1 MAIQELKQWPCARV
15 LLPVPVEGTRLCVN
29 VTIEGAQQRPVV
41 TICWQQMVETIRQ
54 SDSVPRAEPPPLIPI
69 NDDGDSVTT
78 VELIL
83 NELDQVPESDGDVKQ
98 GNEIIERRPTPCR
111 SFIRKCTIPCFLLRN
126 SPPGFFFVY
135 QSVRLVQNK
144 FAILFAMVDIIS
156 L

>member
-69 NDDGDSVTT
+69 NDDGDSDTT

-111 SFIRKCTIPCFLLRN
+111 SLVYKKVYYTLFP
-126 SPPGFFFVY
+126 SSQQPPRVFFCL
-135 QSVRLVQNK
+135 SVR
-144 FAILFAMVDIIS
+144 
-156 L
+156 